1 MIHRNS
7 TTITFVFVFAGNELS
22 GNGVGVRVAAD
33 QYAYDTITLRN
44 KVEDIYKDV
53 EEKPIVLAP
62 GGFFDTNWFQTFI
75 TKAKNSVDVVTHH
88 IYNLGPGNNHN
99 LTRKIS
105 SFFFKSHQEI

>member
-1 MIHRNS
+1 MIHENS

-53 EEKPIVLAP
+53 EEKPTVIAP
-62 GGFFDTNWFQTFI
+62 GGFF
-75 TKAKNSVDVVTHH
+75 
-88 IYNLGPGNNHN
+88 
-99 LTRKIS
+99 
-105 SFFFKSHQEI
+105 